1 MDGVTTGAGTRKST
15 TSVRRPA
22 LTHDALVK
30 SVYESAL
37 APEQWAGTLTQVRH
51 YLKASAFS
59 LFSLDSHA
67 EGQPPLFTEN
77 MSREWLEAYQT
88 YWGQHDVWV
97 RGAMEKNL
105 VLPGNTVSGRMM
117 VDRRTLQKSHFYN
130 EGLVPED
137 IRDVISSGLWGQEP
151 GSPRL
156 ILSLYRGL
164 KSKDFDEPD
173 HAKLTGLVDHLHRA
187 ITIGWKLGTLKQ
199 NQGLN
204 QSLLDGLNQAIF
216 LMDAQRRVIHANAM
230 AERMMDDK
238 THYVSLRQGRLLA
251 LGSQSIPSLE
261 EAIALADQGFSI
273 PISFTHIRES
283 GSMGIGGAHLLRLN
297 EPSGWV
303 LEHSRARYALIIE
316 PGNRV
321 DRSALAA
328 LGKLFKLTA
337 AEQTVLLHLM
347 QDATPEEIA
356 AQLGISLHTVRSQ
369 IKSLREK
376 TGVRRITELVHM
388 AQAATRG
395 P

>member
-1 MDGVTTGAGTRKST
+1 MDKVTTSTDARKSAR
-15 TSVRRPA
+15 SGHRPA

-30 SVYESAL
+30 TIYASAL
-37 APEQWAGTLTQVRH
+37 APELWAGTLTQVRH

-97 RGAMEKNL
+97 QGAMERNL

-117 VDRRTLQKSHFYN
+117 VDRRTFRKSHFYN

-137 IRDVISSGLWGQEP
+137 ISDVISTGLWGQEP

-156 ILSLYRGL
+156 ILSLYRDL
-164 KSKDFDEPD
+164 KSEDFAEPD
-173 HAKLTGLVDHLHRA
+173 HAKLSGLVDHLHRA
-187 ITIGWKLGTLKQ
+187 ITISRKLGALGQTQ
-199 NQGLN
+199 DIN

-216 LMDAQRRVIHANAM
+216 LMDAERRVIHTNTV
-230 AERMMDDK
+230 AERLMSDN
-238 THYVSLRQGRLLA
+238 TQRVCLRQGRLMS
-251 LGSQSIPSLE
+251 LGNQSHPSLE
-261 EAIALADQGFSI
+261 EAITLADHAHSI
-273 PISFTHIRES
+273 PISFTHIKETGVMEIS
-283 GSMGIGGAHLLRLN
+283 GAHVLRLN
-297 EPSGWV
+297 EPSGWA
-303 LEHSRARYALIIE
+303 LEYPQARYALVIE
-316 PGNRV
+316 PSNHV
-321 DRSALAA
+321 NRSALSA
-328 LGKLFKLTA
+328 LGKLFKLTS
-337 AEQTVLLHLM
+337 AEQTVLLYLM

-356 AQLGISLHTVRSQ
+356 AQFGISLHTVRTQ